1 MKTEEEI
8 QQLFEQVKHLIE
20 SDEPIDNPYE
30 VQPHSFSE
38 AERSSL
44 LDVFPDNVTD
54 DMADKFLQHLARAI
68 GTFHRLNNPKEQP
81 LANLKARKK
90 LKSLRNA
97 FARSHKLYVRLP
109 DQLHRRIDIALQ
121 QVAQERRIEQ
131 GGEPSAFVWNP
142 GAHYSD
148 ATADSVYALVNQM
161 SDMVKALDLTE
172 SHLKRNHG
180 GNPVGVAMS
189 DLSLKT
195 AIAFKK
201 CFALDATSTEG
212 DLFELILAVAAD
224 ITETRGDSETSVMH
238 YVRKAVGDL
247 KHLEDQNLPY

>member
-1 MKTEEEI
+1 
-8 QQLFEQVKHLIE
+8 
-20 SDEPIDNPYE
+20 
-30 VQPHSFSE
+30 
-38 AERSSL
+38 
-44 LDVFPDNVTD
+44 
-54 DMADKFLQHLARAI
+54 
-68 GTFHRLNNPKEQP
+68 
-81 LANLKARKK
+81 
-90 LKSLRNA
+90 
-97 FARSHKLYVRLP
+97 
-109 DQLHRRIDIALQ
+109 
-121 QVAQERRIEQ
+121 
-131 GGEPSAFVWNP
+131 
-142 GAHYSD
+142 
-148 ATADSVYALVNQM
+148 M